1 MCLETAN
8 SSNETFK
15 ECPKSFVVPFGIK
28 AISASCSEFFKP
40 LKVSLRVPSPPHTIS
55 FFPFKLYS
63 SIIFVAFLSGV
74 VISKSTV
81 QPLFLKLIK
90 IFSISRL

>member
-15 ECPKSFVVPFGIK
+15 ECPKSLVVPLGIK
-28 AISASCSEFFKP
+28 AISASCSEFFRP

-55 FFPFKLYS
+55 LLNYT
-63 SIIFVAFLSGV
+63 L
-74 VISKSTV
+74 
-81 QPLFLKLIK
+81 QLFL
-90 IFSISRL
+90 